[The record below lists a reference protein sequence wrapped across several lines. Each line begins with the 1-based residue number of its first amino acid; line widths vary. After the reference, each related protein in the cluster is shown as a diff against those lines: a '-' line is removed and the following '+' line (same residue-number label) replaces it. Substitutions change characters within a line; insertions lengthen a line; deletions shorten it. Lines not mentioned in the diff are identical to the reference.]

1 MATYYYVE
9 MEGMVFLRVRNGRL
23 CFPESED
30 ELDFELEE
38 AKKEMKV
45 EGNLIYF
52 CKPKLPRPP
61 QDWWHKDL
69 IPLLDQADP
78 IVRKAVNLSLP
89 RVIVLGLILDRKET
103 AIKMLMVR
111 PSRGYLKGEWALPSG
126 FVEYGESPDEAI
138 IREVKEELGL
148 EASVRSLLLAPSRI
162 VDISKHFQIWL
173 YYELDFSGE
182 PSPNPEE
189 IESFKWVDID
199 AIVNDL
205 KKRRPESTLRKALEM
220 VKLRAKGEGE

>member
-9 MEGMVFLRVRNGRL
+9 MEGMVFLKVRNGRL

-38 AKKEMKV
+38 GRKEMKV

-69 IPLLDQADP
+69 IPLLDQVDP

-89 RVIVLGLILDRKET
+89 RVIVLGLVLDRKET
-103 AIKMLMVR
+103 GLKMLMVR
-111 PSRGYLKGEWALPSG
+111 PSRGYLTGQWSLPSG
-126 FVEYGESPDEAI
+126 FVEYGEAPEEAI
-138 IREVKEELGL
+138 VREVREELGL
-148 EASVRSLLLAPSRI
+148 EVSVRSLLLAPSRI
-162 VDISKHFQIWL
+162 VDVSKHFQIWL

-182 PSPNPEE
+182 PNPNPEE

-199 AIVNDL
+199 DIIQDL
-205 KKRRPESTLRKALEM
+205 KERRPKSTLRKALEM
-220 VKLRAKGEGE
+220 INLRAKEGD